1 MDTLQNQRRAM
12 PTLSCPLINS
22 LSQSL
27 NMECLLAV
35 TWNVA
40 VQCRWRPRR
49 HKTRRTQARHLSFL
63 QLRSNLWQP
72 L

>member
-27 NMECLLAV
+27 NMECL
-35 TWNVA
+35 
-40 VQCRWRPRR
+40 
-49 HKTRRTQARHLSFL
+49 
-63 QLRSNLWQP
+63 QLRGTLLCTVADVRGDTKHAGRRRAIYHSYN
-72 L
+72 